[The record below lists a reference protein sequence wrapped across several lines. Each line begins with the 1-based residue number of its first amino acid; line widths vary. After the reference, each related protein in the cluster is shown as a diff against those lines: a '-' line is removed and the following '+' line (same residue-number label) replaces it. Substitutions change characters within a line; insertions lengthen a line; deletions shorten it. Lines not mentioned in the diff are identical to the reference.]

1 MLKDFPKTIRN
12 NLQYIPFYDERSTF
26 NLTNKGLHRGC
37 YSVNLWN
44 FSGHL
49 WTNAFVSG
57 ISIKSQNTPTNLP
70 TFSLC
75 KIFASQSSI
84 LMSNTWAILWFLFS
98 FTWCN
103 GKIFFSMSLPCSK
116 NYSIL
121 KKVVG
126 KCQINR
132 KRRECKPFTWYKIYF
147 I

>member
-84 LMSNTWAILWFLFS
+84 LMSKIKLCLLHEQFFGFFFRSPEVMAKFFFRCHFHAQKIIPFS
-98 FTWCN
+98 
-103 GKIFFSMSLPCSK
+103 
-116 NYSIL
+116 
-121 KKVVG
+121 
-126 KCQINR
+126 
-132 KRRECKPFTWYKIYF
+132 KRL
-147 I
+147 